1 MRVRWTD
8 DADEELVTLI
18 AYVYPHNRS
27 AALTMYGRAR
37 SKVQQLQ
44 EFPRIGRVGRM
55 PNTRELV
62 IDHTPYIAV
71 YMIMDDIV
79 WIMHVIHTSRQWPP
93 EDE

>member
-1 MRVRWTD
+1 
-8 DADEELVTLI
+8 
-18 AYVYPHNRS
+18 
-27 AALTMYGRAR
+27 
-37 SKVQQLQ
+37 
-44 EFPRIGRVGRM
+44 M